1 MEKYCM
7 PGFAGCI
14 FSFFFYL
21 LLQQVDPEVFAA
33 LPMELQE
40 ELHSAYRH
48 RESTQAQGIVS

>member
-1 MEKYCM
+1 M

-14 FSFFFYL
+14 FSFVFFYL

-40 ELHSAYRH
+40 ELQSAYRR